1 MVEGCVCSLGGG
13 RNEKSRILIRSPST
27 LNAMLVRVFSFSVI
41 GLEGGIVDVE
51 VDIGG
56 GLPGVTILGPKS
68 LNFPILAGR

>member
-1 MVEGCVCSLGGG
+1 
-13 RNEKSRILIRSPST
+13 
-27 LNAMLVRVFSFSVI
+27 MLVRVFSFSVI